1 MRDVAVNRRA
11 RRNYE
16 ILDRLEAGLALSGTE
31 VKTLRSG
38 KVSLEEAYVKARADG
53 LWLIG
58 AHIAEYDQ
66 GNVHNHEPTRPRRLL
81 IRKRELFK
89 WSQRAKEKGLTMV
102 PLKLYFRG
110 KWAKVEIGLGRGKKL
125 FDKRET
131 IKKRE
136 SDRALRRMR
145 R

>member
-81 IRKRELFK
+81 IRKRERFK
-89 WSQRAKEKGLTMV
+89 WSQRAKEKGLTMI
-102 PLKLYFRG
+102 PLKIYFRG